1 MGVDKRIFFCGCVCM
16 QIVELSKGR
25 RIFLLVRIFR
35 AVRTGPCRVEEKIF
49 IPKITEVI
57 HREKQLHADFC
68 SRFCPLCSERGCFS
82 LCVGVD
88 RRSICAAEERLPLPG
103 SEGPC
108 AEERRPWRCAVC
120 LQGVGVR
127 PGCDFK
133 NKGKHSA
140 RYRRSDRFLYAQ
152 ALCFC
157 FAVYAGSVTGGQ
169 TFVASESI
177 GHSFKEGCRSS
188 AKRKNGRICLLG
200 RAVYV
205 IMKACRA
212 IGSWSPR
219 EKREKNLPRFT
230 PC

>member
-25 RIFLLVRIFR
+25 RIFLFVRIFR
-35 AVRTGPCRVEEKIF
+35 AVRTGPCRVEEKIV

-57 HREKQLHADFC
+57 HRKKQLHADFY
-68 SRFCPLCSERGCFS
+68 SRFCPLCSERGRIS

-88 RRSICAAEERLPLPG
+88 RRCICAAEERLPLPG

-133 NKGKHSA
+133 NKGRHSA

-169 TFVASESI
+169 TFAASESS

>member
-25 RIFLLVRIFR
+25 RIFLFVRIFR
-35 AVRTGPCRVEEKIF
+35 AVRTGPCRVEEKIV

-57 HREKQLHADFC
+57 HRKKQLHADFC
-68 SRFCPLCSERGCFS
+68 IRFCPLCSERGCFS

-127 PGCDFK
+127 SGCDFK
-133 NKGKHSA
+133 NKGRHSA

-169 TFVASESI
+169 TFAASESS

-200 RAVYV
+200 RAAYV